1 MAGLPQKRCGNRE
14 LANALSIDRFA
25 VLAVSG
31 KGPHAL
37 ACASEIPKRITRCGI
52 ISGMAPFSHVTQQMK
67 PTNETIF
74 LIARK
79 TPWLLRTVLWLGA
92 GRYARSEEAMQKQVR
107 AGLGELPLPDR
118 VLMEDASIER
128 IVVAQAMEAYHRGA
142 KGVAHEGKLL
152 ARDWGFPLGDISCEN
167 VRLWHGEMDV
177 NVTAEAVRGLAKQI
191 TACKAIFHPE
201 EAHLSTMVHHGTEFM
216 AAVRQA
222 SATSAR

>member
-152 ARDWGFPLGDISCEN
+152 ARDWGFRLGDISCEN

-177 NVTAEAVRGLAKQI
+177 NVTAEAVRRLAKQI
-191 TACKAIFHPE
+191 TACKAIFYPE